1 MTYLFFILAIT
12 LIISCFIFE
21 KNIKEIYILK
31 KIPKNK
37 LYTII
42 CFFSITFIGVI
53 SVYYKVGY
61 PYFSEEKLNKEKV
74 TLLKSIELEE
84 KIVLNTKNNII
95 SLKNKLL
102 DKPNNIGLLLLLA
115 SYEAKIGNFNNE
127 ISTLEK
133 ILKIEN
139 NLSVQSLLA
148 QAMLRKNKGLINLK
162 IKKLVLEIIKKQ
174 PNEEG
179 ANYILGLYFKQI
191 GETDKASKIWT
202 KTLQRLKKDSTWSE
216 LIKKE
221 LIKLKN

>member
-1 MTYLFFILAIT
+1 MSY
-12 LIISCFIFE
+12 CFISLL
-21 KNIKEIYILK
+21 IKYQLGNVNLHLYGDIT
-31 KIPKNK
+31 KIG
-37 LYTII
+37 
-42 CFFSITFIGVI
+42 S
-53 SVYYKVGY
+53 
-61 PYFSEEKLNKEKV
+61 SEY
-74 TLLKSIELEE
+74 
-84 KIVLNTKNNII
+84 
-95 SLKNKLL
+95 
-102 DKPNNIGLLLLLA
+102 NIGLLLLLA

>member
-1 MTYLFFILAIT
+1 M
-12 LIISCFIFE
+12 
-21 KNIKEIYILK
+21 
-31 KIPKNK
+31 
-37 LYTII
+37 
-42 CFFSITFIGVI
+42 
-53 SVYYKVGY
+53 
-61 PYFSEEKLNKEKV
+61 
-74 TLLKSIELEE
+74 TLLKSIELKE

-202 KTLQRLKKDSTWSE
+202 KTLQSLKKDSTWSE
-216 LIKKE
+216 LIKKKLTFFY
-221 LIKLKN
+221 LIFL